1 MALYHGEEDP
11 VVPVSSARRFEAA
24 LREAMAADARRTGP
38 ALVVARY
45 PGCSHLDYL
54 LDLVTTEEGQ
64 EPPLVGFL
72 REASGWSVE

>member
-1 MALYHGEEDP
+1 MALYHGEEDT

-38 ALVVARY
+38 ALVARY
-45 PGCSHLDYL
+45 PSCSHLDYL